1 VPWDHYTD
9 IYPGVIQPLQRVSD
23 QLSIIIEI
31 EAEGEIDEN
40 TVNLK
45 IKETLDQIGAEIER
59 FDVVDADAGEDAG
72 KGKDKDDGEDKS

>member
-9 IYPGVIQPLQRVSD
+9 IYLGVIQPLQRVSD
-23 QLSIIIEI
+23 QLSITIEI

-45 IKETLDQIGAEIER
+45 IRETLNQIGAEIER
-59 FDVVDADAGEDAG
+59 FE
-72 KGKDKDDGEDKS
+72 